1 VVLVTLGSVA
11 GIVRETVD
19 RLRARGVAAGML
31 KLRFMRPF
39 PEREIV
45 QALSTARF
53 VGVLEKDVSFGHQG
67 AVFSGVASALAGSAA
82 RPALLN
88 FVAGLGGRDIS
99 RGDVEQMFDQ
109 LQGATVQPAD
119 ERVRFVGVQENGNG

>member
-1 VVLVTLGSVA
+1 
-11 GIVRETVD
+11 
-19 RLRARGVAAGML
+19 
-31 KLRFMRPF
+31 
-39 PEREIV
+39 EREIV

-67 AVFSGVASALAGSAA
+67 AVFSDVSSALAGSAA

-99 RGDVEQMFDQ
+99 RDDVEQMFAE
-109 LQGATVQPAD
+109 LQGATVQPPD
-119 ERVRFVGVQENGNG
+119 ERVRFVGVDAWGAGELCSPRTIAGGVGNPLRVPNSKETSNG

>member
-1 VVLVTLGSVA
+1 
-11 GIVRETVD
+11 
-19 RLRARGVAAGML
+19 ML

-67 AVFSGVASALAGSAA
+67 AVFSDVSSALAGSAA

-99 RGDVEQMFDQ
+99 RNDVEQMFDQ
-109 LQGATVQPAD
+109 LQGVTVHPAD
-119 ERVRFVGVQENGNG
+119 ERVRFVGVNGNG

>member
-1 VVLVTLGSVA
+1 
-11 GIVRETVD
+11 
-19 RLRARGVAAGML
+19 ML

-53 VGVLEKDVSFGHQG
+53 VGVLEKDVSFGHKG
-67 AVFSGVASALAGSAA
+67 AVFSDVSSALAGSAA

-99 RGDVEQMFDQ
+99 HNDVEQMFDQ
-109 LQGATVQPAD
+109 LQSATVQPTD
-119 ERVRFVGVQENGNG
+119 ERVRFVGVNSNG